1 MNTTIH
7 YSSLFDLIDTYP
19 DCIQHIKDN
28 YLELLSELT
37 VVEPVDTET
46 FLENVSLIHKCGHII
61 VGYIYN
67 NDGFIK
73 GTNITNTNMEEN
85 VDLIK
90 VFRLYYEDF
99 IRRNI
104 EIICSGT
111 IIIEPKII
119 HGCKNVGHIEDIVVK
134 SAFRGNNLSQTILH
148 KLKIYAEEKNCYKVI
163 LDCHENLKKNYMRNG
178 FEVKGIQMA
187 VYFV

>member
-1 MNTTIH
+1 MNIKTNTNIH
-7 YSSLFDLIDTYP
+7 YSSLLNLIHTYP
-19 DCIQHIKDN
+19 NIVEHIKDN

-37 VVEPVDTET
+37 VVEPVDTVK
-46 FLENVSLIHKCGHII
+46 FLENINVIHNCGHII
-61 VGYIYN
+61 VGYICN
-67 NDGFIK
+67 NYGFIE
-73 GTNITNTNMEEN
+73 GTNIINM
-85 VDLIK
+85 I
-90 VFRLYYEDF
+90 
-99 IRRNI
+99 NI

-119 HGCKNVGHIEDIVVK
+119 RGCKNVGHIEDIVVK

-148 KLKIYAEEKNCYKVI
+148 KLKLYAEERNCYKVI

-187 VYFV
+187 VYL